1 MIITWNIQATR
12 NLINVFANHTIIEN
26 FISLKVLIMDVK
38 ILVKML
44 IRESH
49 YRAVLI
55 KYIYNL

>member
-1 MIITWNIQATR
+1 MIITWNIQAKR